1 MHGKLEHIFL
11 ARQNFLIG
19 LKNLHMQIMFSRPS
33 RSKLEMINRVYVSS
47 QAAGTSTTDLV
58 TLLPDIYT
66 WQL

>member
-11 ARQNFLIG
+11 ASKKFLIG
-19 LKNLHMQIMFSRPS
+19 LKNLHIQIMFSRHS

-47 QAAGTSTTDLV
+47 QAAGTNTTDLL
-58 TLLPDIYT
+58 TLLTDIYT